1 MFGDPLDKQF
11 SQSLLDA
18 ARKINDKTV
27 ADAKT
32 AKEEKERLEAEEP
45 QDMIGQ
51 FDEVLSQKQLD
62 VMKKKLPRSK
72 SAAELYDKMTP
83 TVKKVEDNVAAHK
96 ERIAALEIMKKR

>member
-32 AKEEKERLEAEEP
+32 AKEEKERLEAE
-45 QDMIGQ
+45 DNSMIGQ

-62 VMKKKLPRSK
+62 VMSKKLPRSK
-72 SAAELYDKMTP
+72 SAEALYKAMTP
-83 TVKKVEDNVAAHK
+83 TVKKIEDSAAAHK
-96 ERIAALEIMKKR
+96 ERIAALRIMKKR

>member
-32 AKEEKERLEAEEP
+32 AKEEKERLDAE
-45 QDMIGQ
+45 DNSIIGQ

-62 VMKKKLPRSK
+62 VMKQKLPRST
-72 SAAELYDKMTP
+72 SAQALYDKMTP
-83 TVKKVEDNVAAHK
+83 TVKKVEDSAAAHK
-96 ERIAALEIMKKR
+96 ERMAALRIMKKR

>member
-32 AKEEKERLEAEEP
+32 AKEDKERLEAE
-45 QDMIGQ
+45 DNSMIGQ

-62 VMKKKLPRSK
+62 VMKQKLPRSP
-72 SAAELYDKMTP
+72 SAKALYDKMTP
-83 TVKKVEDNVAAHK
+83 TVKKVEDSAAAHK
-96 ERIAALEIMKKR
+96 ERIAALRIMKKT